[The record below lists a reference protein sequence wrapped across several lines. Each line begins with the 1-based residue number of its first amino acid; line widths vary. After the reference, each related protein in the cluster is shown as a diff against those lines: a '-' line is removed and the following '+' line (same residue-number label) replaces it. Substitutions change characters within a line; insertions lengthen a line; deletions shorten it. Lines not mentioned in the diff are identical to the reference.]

1 MHGADYCLY
10 TTDFQTRFRAPI
22 PTNTHSVIF
31 NFSPEERKNVLDIS
45 STFNNGVSNFQKSIM
60 SSIYA
65 AERKQ
70 CAKFCIP
77 IVFRMLCNKK
87 TI

>member
-1 MHGADYCLY
+1 MHCADYCLY

-45 STFNNGVSNFQKSIM
+45 STFNNGVTNFQKSVM

-65 AERKQ
+65 AERKHLISVS
-70 CAKFCIP
+70 KVI
-77 IVFRMLCNKK
+77 LCHLEKCLFV
-87 TI
+87 I